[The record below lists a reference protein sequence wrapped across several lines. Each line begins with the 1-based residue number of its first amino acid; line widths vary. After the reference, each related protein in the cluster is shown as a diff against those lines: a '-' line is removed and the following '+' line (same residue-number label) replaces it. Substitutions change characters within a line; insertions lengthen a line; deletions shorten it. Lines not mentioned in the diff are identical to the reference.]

1 MIIVADHTLSFYDL
15 DGAWRWD
22 LVDSGKDCATV
33 KSGHLDRSALESIVQ
48 RESVSVEE
56 AVTILSFE
64 STGIGSCSRCNMLK
78 ADIQISCWHFG
89 LLVAFTYELNLEAG
103 IHTCL
108 DTDLNRGLL
117 GLDGPAVEAKNLLIV
132 SDGLARTIVHFFES
146 HIDGDIDVLGACWS
160 WLVEASVSSTEVTA
174 LDLEI
179 SADDVSE
186 VSAEIVEWV

>member
-1 MIIVADHTLSFYDL
+1 M
-15 DGAWRWD
+15 
-22 LVDSGKDCATV
+22 
-33 KSGHLDRSALESIVQ
+33 
-48 RESVSVEE
+48 SVEK

-78 ADIQISCWHFG
+78 ADIQISWCHLS
-89 LLVAFTYELNLEAG
+89 LLIALTYELNLEAG

-117 GLDGPAVEAKNLLIV
+117 GLDGPAVEAENLLIV

-146 HIDGDIDVLGACWS
+146 DINSDIDVLGACWS

-174 LDLEI
+174 FDLEI
-179 SADDVSE
+179 SADDIS
-186 VSAEIVEWV
+186 